1 MLRYCLKHGP
11 WKTLVAPM
19 NEQLIKAHSLVKRF
33 LTGICTVFIRKGVS
47 EILLTVFLI
56 LPIKDCILLLMNWFS
71 FMVTQA
77 LFCFSLLQQQLFG
90 RLGSTPGESS
100 VPFNAFIVSANEAYF
115 KRANIVQQLAIF
127 LTPLYDVIHVFL
139 KDNWECLGNKMPRF

>member
-1 MLRYCLKHGP
+1 MLRYCLKHGL

-33 LTGICTVFIRKGVS
+33 LTGICTVFIRKGVR
-47 EILLTVFLI
+47 EILLTIFLI

-77 LFCFSLLQQQLFG
+77 FFCSVCSNSNCSGDLVRHLANRLYHSMLLLCLQTKPISNALTLFNSSRYSWLLSMMLSMYSWKTV
-90 RLGSTPGESS
+90 GS
-100 VPFNAFIVSANEAYF
+100 V
-115 KRANIVQQLAIF
+115 
-127 LTPLYDVIHVFL
+127 
-139 KDNWECLGNKMPRF
+139 